1 MSGIYGALGVND
13 TDRVFLNTLGQRVV
27 YDAISQL
34 VTRYNADI
42 NAQMRAFVEGAPT
55 ENFKERYKLPGGG
68 RLQRVGNQSQ
78 PGAVKATGQ
87 WDVAYP
93 LESFAGAIAAGR
105 VDYAYMT
112 TQDLDRHL
120 QTVMVQDTNTRR
132 YEMLKAILNN
142 AARTFSDPLNG
153 SLSVQPLA
161 NGDSVV
167 YPPALGSES
176 EATDDHY
183 LVSGYAA
190 SSISDTNNP
199 LKTVRDELEEHFGAP
214 TGGSNLAVLISSAQT
229 SKISDLTEFNRVTD
243 RMIIPGAN
251 TDQVTGMPQL
261 PGRILGRTDSGVT
274 VAEWRW
280 LPSDYMVGIVLDAPP
295 PLKMRVDPSYTNLPR
310 GLTLVT
316 EDLEHPFNTSFW
328 EDRFGFGVGNRLNGV
343 VMQLKASG
351 SYDIPSGY

>member
-13 TDRVFLNTLGQRVV
+13 TDRVFINTLGQRVV
-27 YDAISQL
+27 YDAITEL
-34 VTRYNADI
+34 VTRYNADVA
-42 NAQMRAFVEGAPT
+42 AQMRVFVEGAPT

-68 RLQRVGNQSQ
+68 RLQRLGTQSQ
-78 PGAVKATGQ
+78 PGAIKATGQ

-93 LESFAGAIAAGR
+93 LESFSGAIAAGR
-105 VDYAYMT
+105 IDYAYMT
-112 TQDLDRHL
+112 VADLDRHI
-120 QTVMVQDTNTRR
+120 QTVTIQDTNTRR
-132 YEMLKAILNN
+132 YEVLKALLNN
-142 AARTFSDPLNG
+142 TARTFSDPHNG

-161 NGDSVV
+161 NGDSVL
-167 YPPALGSES
+167 YPPALGTES

-190 SSISDTNNP
+190 ASISDNNNP
-199 LKTVRDELEEHFGAP
+199 LKTIRDELEEHFGAP

-251 TDQVTGMPQL
+251 ADQVTGMPQL

-274 VAEWRW
+274 VSEWRW
-280 LPSDYMVGIVLDAPP
+280 LPDGYMIGIVLDAPP
-295 PLKMRVDPSYTNLPR
+295 PLKMRVDPASTNLPR
-310 GLTLVT
+310 GLTLVV
-316 EDLEHPFNTSFW
+316 EDEEHPFKTSFW
-328 EDRFGFGVGNRLNGV
+328 ENRFGFGVGNRLNGV
-343 VMQLKASG
+343 VMQLKNSG

>member
-13 TDRVFLNTLGQRVV
+13 TDRVFINTLGQRVV

-34 VTRYNADI
+34 VARYNADVA
-42 NAQMRAFVEGAPT
+42 AQMRVFVEGAPT

-68 RLQRVGNQSQ
+68 RLQRLGTQSQ
-78 PGAVKATGQ
+78 PGAIKATGQ

-93 LESFAGAIAAGR
+93 LESFSGAIAAGR
-105 VDYAYMT
+105 IDYAYMT
-112 TQDLDRHL
+112 VADLDRHI
-120 QTVMVQDTNTRR
+120 QTVTIQDTNTRR
-132 YEMLKAILNN
+132 YEVLKALLNN
-142 AARTFSDPLNG
+142 TARTFSDPYNG

-161 NGDSVV
+161 NGDSVL
-167 YPPALGSES
+167 YPPALGTES
-176 EATDDHY
+176 EATEDHY

-190 SSISDTNNP
+190 ASISDNNNP
-199 LKTVRDELEEHFGAP
+199 LKTIRDELEEHFGAP

-251 TDQVTGMPQL
+251 ADQVTGMPQL

-274 VAEWRW
+274 VSEWRW
-280 LPSDYMVGIVLDAPP
+280 LPDGYMIGIVLDAPP
-295 PLKMRVDPSYTNLPR
+295 PLKMRVDPASTNLPR
-310 GLTLVT
+310 GLTLVV
-316 EDLEHPFNTSFW
+316 EDEEHPFKTSFW
-328 EDRFGFGVGNRLNGV
+328 ENRFGFGVGNRLNGV
-343 VMQLKASG
+343 VMQLKNSG

>member
-13 TDRVFLNTLGQRVV
+13 TDRVFINTLGQRVV
-27 YDAISQL
+27 YDAITEL

-42 NAQMRAFVEGAPT
+42 AAQMRVFVEGAPT

-68 RLQRVGNQSQ
+68 RLQRLGTQSQ

-93 LESFAGAIAAGR
+93 LESFSGAIAAGR
-105 VDYAYMT
+105 IDYAYMT
-112 TQDLDRHL
+112 AADLDRHL
-120 QTVMVQDTNTRR
+120 QTVTIQDTNTRR
-132 YEMLKAILNN
+132 YEVLKALLNN
-142 AARTFSDPLNG
+142 TARTFSDPHNG

-161 NGDSVV
+161 NGDSVL
-167 YPPALGSES
+167 YPPALGTES
-176 EATDDHY
+176 EATADHY

-190 SSISDTNNP
+190 ASISDTNNP
-199 LKTVRDELEEHFGAP
+199 LKTIRDELEQHFGAP
-214 TGGSNLAVLISSAQT
+214 TGGSNLAVLISSFQT
-229 SKISDLTEFNRVTD
+229 SKVTDLTEFNRVND

-251 TDQVTGMPQL
+251 ADQVTGMPQL

-274 VAEWRW
+274 VSEWRW
-280 LPSDYMVGIVLDAPP
+280 LPSGYMIGIVLDAPP
-295 PLKMRVDPSYTNLPR
+295 PLKMRVDPASTNLPR
-310 GLTLVT
+310 GLTLVV
-316 EDLEHPFNTSFW
+316 EDEDHPFRSSFW
-328 EDRFGFGVGNRLNGV
+328 EDRFGFGVGNRLNGI

>member
-13 TDRVFLNTLGQRVV
+13 TDRVFINTLGQRVV

-42 NAQMRAFVEGAPT
+42 AAQMRVFVEGAPT

-68 RLQRVGNQSQ
+68 RLQRLGTQSQ
-78 PGAVKATGQ
+78 PGAIKATGQ

-93 LESFAGAIAAGR
+93 LESFSGAIAAGR
-105 VDYAYMT
+105 IDYAYMT
-112 TQDLDRHL
+112 TADLDRHL
-120 QTVMVQDTNTRR
+120 QTVTIQDTNTRR
-132 YEMLKAILNN
+132 YEVLKALLNN
-142 AARTFSDPLNG
+142 TARTFSDPHNG

-161 NGDSVV
+161 NGDSVL
-167 YPPALGSES
+167 YPPKLGTES

-183 LVSGYAA
+183 LVSGYSAA
-190 SSISDTNNP
+190 SISDTNNP
-199 LKTVRDELEEHFGAP
+199 LKTIRDELEQHFGAP

-229 SKISDLTEFNRVTD
+229 SKITDLTEFNRVND

-251 TDQVTGMPQL
+251 ADQVTGMPQL

-274 VAEWRW
+274 VSEWRW
-280 LPSDYMVGIVLDAPP
+280 LPSDYMIGIVLDAPP
-295 PLKMRVDPSYTNLPR
+295 PLKMRVDPASTNLPR
-310 GLTLVT
+310 GLTLVV
-316 EDLEHPFNTSFW
+316 EDEEHPFRSSFW